1 MGVPQFTDII
11 SLSNTEISEAI
22 IETENQLFNLR
33 FKKATRQSFKSH
45 EIKNAKRRLAQL
57 KTLLTLR
64 LQNLE
69 QKEEKQ
75 LNYKLRLNGKKLYY
89 SIEN

>member
-1 MGVPQFTDII
+1 MSLSQFTDII
-11 SLSNTEISEAI
+11 SLSNAEISAAI

-45 EIKNAKRRLAQL
+45 EIKHKKCRLAQL

-69 QKEEKQ
+69 QKENNLIK
-75 LNYKLRLNGKKLYY
+75 N
-89 SIEN
+89 

>member
-1 MGVPQFTDII
+1 MGLHRFTDII
-11 SLSNTEISEAI
+11 SLSNSEISEAI

-33 FKKATRQSFKSH
+33 FKKATRQNFQSH

-57 KTLLTLR
+57 KTLLTQR

-69 QKEEKQ
+69 Q
-75 LNYKLRLNGKKLYY
+75 
-89 SIEN
+89 ENQDLVRN

>member
-1 MGVPQFTDII
+1 MGLAKFTEIV
-11 SLSNTEISEAI
+11 SLSNNEISEAI

-33 FKKATRQSFKSH
+33 FRQATRQNFKSH
-45 EIKNAKRRLAQL
+45 EIKNTKRRLAQL

-69 QKEEKQ
+69 QEDNN
-75 LNYKLRLNGKKLYY
+75 LVSN
-89 SIEN
+89 